1 MVEPTVDSPSLH
13 SAVTVAMVYPPEE
26 NHFQLEHARLL
37 NSSYRRL
44 LGKALIPGIDSD
56 EQFAGALFC
65 APFAVVSHNTAADP
79 VFNYANLTALRLFAM
94 DWDEFTS
101 LPSKLSAEPVN
112 QAERQRLLAEV
123 TTKGYIDNYQGVRI
137 AKTGQ
142 RFMIKNAVVWNLID
156 EAGYQ
161 GQAACFA
168 EWEFL

>member
-1 MVEPTVDSPSLH
+1 MNYPS
-13 SAVTVAMVYPPEE
+13 EE
-26 NHFQLEHARLL
+26 NHFQLEHASLLKTSYHRLL
-37 NSSYRRL
+37 N
-44 LGKALIPGIDSD
+44 KELISD
-56 EQFAGALFC
+56 VDNGEQFARALFH
-65 APFAVVSHNTAADP
+65 APFAVVSHNTAVDP
-79 VFNYANLTALRLFAM
+79 IFNYANLTALRLFAM
-94 DWDEFTS
+94 DWDEFTQ

-142 RFMIKNAVVWNLID
+142 RFLIKNAVVWNLID

-168 EWEFL
+168 EWEFE

>member
-1 MVEPTVDSPSLH
+1 MKYPTED
-13 SAVTVAMVYPPEE
+13 
-26 NHFQLEHARLL
+26 NHFQLEHADML

-44 LGKALIPGIDSD
+44 LGKDLIADVGND
-56 EQFAGALFC
+56 EQFASALFY
-65 APFAVVSHNTAADP
+65 APFAVVSHNTAAEP
-79 VFNYANLTALRLFAM
+79 IFNYANLTALRLFAM
-94 DWDEFTS
+94 DWDEFIQ

-123 TTKGYIDNYQGVRI
+123 TAKGYINNYQGVRI

-142 RFMIKNAVVWNLID
+142 RFLIKNAVVWNLVD
-156 EAGYQ
+156 DAGYQ